1 MEGVAGSPLHLNTHA
16 HTHTHTHTH
25 TNSHTHMCA
34 SQVVSP
40 LLGVVLKVAR
50 GDGKGKEMWS
60 PQHMCDR

>member
-1 MEGVAGSPLHLNTHA
+1 MAQQTDDGCGWKPPPSK
-16 HTHTHTHTH
+16 HTH
-25 TNSHTHMCA
+25 TNSRTHMRA

-60 PQHMCDR
+60 PQHLCDR